1 MSLPYIPGVETRLCN
16 MDDHMYSMSSRPE
29 IALTHRKQFVI
40 AAAFKFGCTNCSLNS
55 CETASN
61 QHFNKTHDLF
71 ADSLAKRELLK
82 ELNHLQESL
91 SEDDLTNC
99 NKIVFICKKKKK
111 KALEN
116 LSWMANKIW
125 LQKISHCYWSE
136 RKHLS
141 VQTNDLP
148 LFHGDGWLCSAASR
162 FYTRSLSFR
171 HALVVQGGL
180 CNHIHLFLYWV
191 IFCLKSVELYKAT
204 PSRVSSSK
212 YLANSLQGDLII

>member
-111 KALEN
+111 KL
-116 LSWMANKIW
+116 WKIFHEW
-125 LQKISHCYWSE
+125 PTKYDYRRFLIAIDQKESTCLC
-136 RKHLS
+136 RPM
-141 VQTNDLP
+141 T
-148 LFHGDGWLCSAASR
+148 FLCSMGMAGFAV
-162 FYTRSLSFR
+162 L
-171 HALVVQGGL
+171 HQGFIQGL
-180 CNHIHLFLYWV
+180 
-191 IFCLKSVELYKAT
+191 
-204 PSRVSSSK
+204 
-212 YLANSLQGDLII
+212 